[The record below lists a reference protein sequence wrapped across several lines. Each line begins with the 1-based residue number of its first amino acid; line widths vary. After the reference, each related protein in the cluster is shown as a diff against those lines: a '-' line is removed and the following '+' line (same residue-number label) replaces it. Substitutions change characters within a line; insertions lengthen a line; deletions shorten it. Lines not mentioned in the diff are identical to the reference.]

1 MIERE
6 VFAMDNIF
14 SALARRRTKGVV
26 TEFVLWC
33 LVCFVALMSL
43 IALAMGGG
51 NVVWILLL
59 LTSIGMGVIMA
70 FCLREIAMLYAV
82 CVFNAIIFLIH
93 YLVFAIGYSPYTV
106 AYDYD
111 VSHSAVSIIF
121 FVLALLLSIAV
132 VACAFVQFFSKVR
145 MGTILAILEICNV
158 AAIMLSQIIIY
169 VSEYGGADASY
180 YGINGAHR
188 TWMNYRGYWVGT
200 LALWIMLALTAVF
213 YAFYFWMPLDRAA
226 GKITGGSGSR
236 GGNNWCGNNNWNGN
250 YNYNSQNFQPG
261 MQGLNGAYTGR
272 DIYLQGRTLTVGS
285 SETAN
290 VCIPDAQVSRVHCT
304 IRYNAQSGFYEILDQ
319 STNGMFLS
327 DGSRLYPGRYT
338 SVRRGSV
345 VIIGS
350 HRFRLL

>member
-1 MIERE
+1 
-6 VFAMDNIF
+6 MDNIF

-26 TEFVLWC
+26 VEFVLWC
-33 LVCFVALMSL
+33 VVCFVALMSL
-43 IALAMGGG
+43 IALAMGAG
-51 NVVWILLL
+51 NVVWILML

-70 FCLREIAMLYAV
+70 FRLREIAMLYSV
-82 CVFNAIIFLIH
+82 CVFNVILFLIH

-145 MGTILAILEICNV
+145 MGTILTILEICNV

-213 YAFYFWMPLDRAA
+213 YAFYFWMPLDRAV

-236 GGNNWCGNNNWNGN
+236 GGSYGYG
-250 YNYNSQNFQPG
+250 FQAG
-261 MQGLNGAYTGR
+261 MQGMTGMYVGR
-272 DIYLQGRTLTVGS
+272 NIYLQGRTLTVGS

-290 VCIPDAQVSRVHCT
+290 VCIPDAQVSRIHCT

-319 STNGMFLS
+319 SASGMFLS

-345 VIIGS
+345 VIIGN

>member
-1 MIERE
+1 
-6 VFAMDNIF
+6 MDNIF

-26 TEFVLWC
+26 VEFVLWC
-33 LVCFVALMSL
+33 VVCFVALMSL
-43 IALAMGGG
+43 IALAMGAG
-51 NVVWILLL
+51 NVVWILML

-70 FCLREIAMLYAV
+70 FRLREIAMLYSV
-82 CVFNAIIFLIH
+82 CVFNVILFLIH
-93 YLVFAIGYSPYTV
+93 YLVFTIGYPTYGYS
-106 AYDYD
+106 

-132 VACAFVQFFSKVR
+132 AVCAFVQFFSRVR
-145 MGTILAILEICNV
+145 METLLTILEICNV
-158 AAIMLSQIIIY
+158 AAIMLVEIIMY
-169 VSEYGGADASY
+169 ASEYSGSDVSY
-180 YGINGAHR
+180 YGVNALHR
-188 TWMNYRGYWVGT
+188 GWMNYRGYWVGT

-213 YAFYFWMPLDRAA
+213 YACYFWMPLDRAI

-236 GGNNWCGNNNWNGN
+236 GGSYGYG
-250 YNYNSQNFQPG
+250 FQAG
-261 MQGLNGAYTGR
+261 MQGMTGMYVGR
-272 DIYLQGRTLTVGS
+272 NIYLQGRTLTVGS

-290 VCIPDAQVSRVHCT
+290 VCIPDAQVSRIHCT

-319 STNGMFLS
+319 SASGMFLS

-345 VIIGS
+345 VIIGN

>member
-70 FCLREIAMLYAV
+70 FRLREIAMLYAV

-145 MGTILAILEICNV
+145 MGTILTILEICNV

-213 YAFYFWMPLDRAA
+213 YACYFWMPLDRAV

-236 GGNNWCGNNNWNGN
+236 GGSYGYG
-250 YNYNSQNFQPG
+250 FQAG
-261 MQGLNGAYTGR
+261 MQGLNGAYMGR
-272 DIYLQGRTLTVGS
+272 NIYLQGRTLTVGS

-290 VCIPDAQVSRVHCT
+290 VCIPDAQVSRIHCT